1 MLLPF
6 QCTADDMQWAG
17 LSCTEDQP
25 CPVYLELA
33 AMASAGS
40 KIFAAGNIHSETITL
55 YSVLLA
61 SADGGKTW
69 QEAHRRIRGAGLDHL
84 QFSGSETGWA
94 GGEALSP
101 LPQDPFLLITSDGG
115 ETWGERAIF
124 DENRIGSIQ
133 RLWFRSKTE
142 GELIFDRG
150 EGSAEG
156 RYELYETPNGGQTW
170 MMREESDK
178 PIRVAGATDSDPAWR
193 VRADGPTK
201 SFRLESRQGS
211 QWRSVAAFSVNI
223 GACKPPP
230 ISEAAPP
237 DEPASSSQETA
248 PPMATPLPQQ
258 PPSLKNPRR
267 Q

>member
-6 QCTADDMQWAG
+6 QCTGDDMQWAG

-33 AMASAGS
+33 ATASSGG
-40 KIFAAGNIHSETITL
+40 KIFAAGNIHSDTITL
-55 YSVLLA
+55 YSVLLG

-69 QEAHRRIRGAGLDHL
+69 QEAHRRMRGAGLDYL
-84 QFSGSETGWA
+84 QFSGSEKGWA
-94 GGEALSP
+94 GGESLSP

-115 ETWGERAIF
+115 ETWAERAIF

-150 EGSAEG
+150 EGSTRG
-156 RYELYETPNGGQTW
+156 RYELYETPNGGETW

-178 PIRVAGATDSDPAWR
+178 PIRVASAPDSDPGWR

-211 QWRSVAAFSVNI
+211 QWRPVAAFAVNI

-230 ISEAAPP
+230 VSEAAPP
-237 DEPASSSQETA
+237 DEPAASSQETA
-248 PPMATPLPQQ
+248 PPMAAPRPQA

-267 Q
+267 